1 MVLQHGQL
9 SAAHVAGHHIQP
21 LFRAS
26 SGANELTDERM
37 TAAAWRQGRFVWLT
51 EENGDASRLFLVREI
66 REMENMTLDNL
77 GYMLIE
83 VDFPRWSSSTARPW
97 AAWA

>member
-1 MVLQHGQL
+1 
-9 SAAHVAGHHIQP
+9 
-21 LFRAS
+21 
-26 SGANELTDERM
+26 M

-83 VDFPRWSSSTARPW
+83 VDFPSLVEQYSQAMGSLGVEPRCAVYNKGICLYAVTDGSVRW
-97 AAWA
+97 AWARTATPI